1 MQAESILSTELEA
14 AAVQALLEAG
24 AALSKPRKNPDADGS
39 AYAVI
44 PEGHKLIELPTIDTP
59 KRPIGLVH
67 LRDAK
72 SFVAFHGTQAR
83 PNSRIY
89 ATMEPAKFVAVFDD
103 TPNAFD
109 QVSGYQ
115 EPPSTDWRSH
125 RADFVVPASREWQT
139 WTGQH
144 KKHMTQLQFAE
155 FLLDNLPDVTE
166 PSGSDLYQMAMNFEA
181 TQSGTFVS
189 TQRLQDGSH
198 NLQWRADNSGG
209 TVKLPEHI
217 KLNIPVFENEE
228 PVEMSARLRY
238 RCSKDGDLKLW
249 YELVRPHKVLETAF
263 REIWE
268 RIEQGCDTTILLG
281 TPE

>member
-103 TPNAFD
+103 TPHYFD
-109 QVSGYQ
+109 PITSDDQ
-115 EPPSTDWRSH
+115 EPSAWRQH
-125 RADFVVPASREWQT
+125 RADFVVPASREWLT
-139 WTGQH
+139 WTGQN
-144 KKHMTQLQFAE
+144 KKAMTQVQFAE
-155 FLLDNLPDVTE
+155 FLLDNMPDVTAPNGGE
-166 PSGSDLYQMAMNFEA
+166 LYELSLNFEA
-181 TQSGTFVS
+181 TQSGTFVA

-217 KLNIPVFENEE
+217 TLNIPVFENE
-228 PVEMSARLRY
+228 VAVAMSARLRY
-238 RCSKDGDLKLW
+238 RCKDGDLKLW

-263 REIWE
+263 REIWT